1 MDNIVTKSV
10 RVGSAGYY
18 VNRDHLVI
26 SKPEAGNIAD
36 ITEQAIAA
44 GKVLI
49 GRNIVLYALAAFM
62 DDEENPGQ
70 QRLAPNATLINEGII
85 EIHLHDIVEAYK
97 DQVKA
102 TPDDPNGTYRFVK
115 CFAMAAGKDSTL
127 INEGTIRIYFDQ
139 EKDLE
144 TAVYGETLLA
154 GENSTVINNGVIELV
169 GNGSFDTQT
178 RVIALPVDNVTII
191 NNGQI
196 HVNVEKASTV
206 RVLATTGTG
215 GTIANYGSIKINSTG
230 RIMTIARFANTH
242 LINAGA
248 IVTSLDSSAER
259 LQTLRQ
265 NLKRLHFAEPEIIA
279 ADALQW
285 LQTYQGPAFDII
297 LLDAPCSA
305 TGIFRRH
312 PEIIHFKT
320 KADVQK
326 QAALQ
331 KQILDILSR
340 VLAPHGLLA
349 YCVCSIAKAEGVAQI
364 RSFLKRSTG
373 TFAPQPI
380 TAGELLPS
388 TSADL
393 SPLITPEG
401 FVSTL
406 PSMLPSFGGVDAFF
420 IAKLQKVK

>member
-1 MDNIVTKSV
+1 MPNAREYALHCFSRSLNEQTFLTIEADCPDSPFVHMLTTTAFRRLTDIRQILSHLLHKPLPAKHQKIYQLLCLGATELLFMNTADYACLNEWVSLAKKLGNSALGGLVNAVLRRLSADKSTFLAQPPQFFPDSFLSILKQDYS
-10 RVGSAGYY
+10 SA
-18 VNRDHLVI
+18 V
-26 SKPEAGNIAD
+26 IAD
-36 ITEQAIAA
+36 IAKASLSEPPLALSVKADAPAWAERLGGLHLAAHTVILRNA
-44 GKVLI
+44 GKI
-49 GRNIVLYALAAFM
+49 PALAGFNDGAWWVQ
-62 DDEENPGQ
+62 D
-70 QRLAPNATLINEGII
+70 
-85 EIHLHDIVEAYK
+85 Y
-97 DQVKA
+97 
-102 TPDDPNGTYRFVK
+102 
-115 CFAMAAGKDSTL
+115 AASIAVTSLGNLKGK
-127 INEGTIRIYFDQ
+127 
-139 EKDLE
+139 
-144 TAVYGETLLA
+144 
-154 GENSTVINNGVIELV
+154 
-169 GNGSFDTQT
+169 
-178 RVIALPVDNVTII
+178 
-191 NNGQI
+191 
-196 HVNVEKASTV
+196 
-206 RVLATTGTG
+206 RVLDLCAAPG
-215 GTIANYGSIKINSTG
+215 GKTAQ
-230 RIMTIARFANTH
+230 

-364 RSFLKRSTG
+364 RSFLKRSAG